1 MLSVYTYIYIK
12 KKSFSSV
19 VEGRPKSVVV
29 FLNPIGGSA
38 NSLPIY
44 KKDVEPIFRLA
55 GIKCELVGMYN
66 Y

>member
-1 MLSVYTYIYIK
+1 
-12 KKSFSSV
+12 
-19 VEGRPKSVVV
+19 V

-66 Y
+66 YW